1 MTLKKTADTVNIIG
15 IERQKQMSA
24 ENFQEVVRCPEV

>member
-15 IERQKQMSA
+15 IERQRQMA
-24 ENFQEVVRCPEV
+24 TENFQEVVRCPEV